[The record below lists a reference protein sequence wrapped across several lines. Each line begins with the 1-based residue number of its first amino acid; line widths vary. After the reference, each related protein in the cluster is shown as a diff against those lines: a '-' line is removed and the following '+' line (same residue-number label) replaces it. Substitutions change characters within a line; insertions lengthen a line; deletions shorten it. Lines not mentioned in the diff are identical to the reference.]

1 MIYAIL
7 VMNIV
12 LCLCVV
18 PLTLLLVLGLINRL
32 KGVNKNV
39 KRK

>member
-7 VMNIV
+7 VMNII

-18 PLTLLLVLGLINRL
+18 PLALLLVLGLVNRL

-39 KRK
+39 GKK